1 MKNKKAQMEIIGLVV
16 IVILISLGM
25 LFLVQF
31 SLKEKPDEKAFTRKG
46 LAFSTLSTLLKTTVD
61 CGLGDEQRRELREVL
76 GDCASNSYPGQSADA
91 SFTNRCGVEESC
103 AFFTSTAS
111 GLLERTL
118 GVWGKHYEFQAQFP
132 ARFLSPNSEPFF
144 LSISPN
150 AGGCAER
157 ERDSSGLFPQP
168 TASVGII
175 ESVLYVCE

>member
-46 LAFSTLSTLLKTTVD
+46 LAFSTMSTLLRTTVD

-76 GDCASNSYPGQSADA
+76 GDCAANTVADS
-91 SFTNRCGVEESC
+91 SFQQKCMEQESC
-103 AFFTSTAS
+103 VFFQNTVH
-111 GLLERTL
+111 GFLDRTL
-118 GVWGKHYEFQAQFP
+118 VVWGKRYEFQVQFP
-132 ARFLSPNSEPFF
+132 RTKEKLFDPPITGE
-144 LSISPN
+144 
-150 AGGCAER
+150 AGGCENR

>member
-1 MKNKKAQMEIIGLVV
+1 MEIIGLVV

-61 CGLGDEQRRELREVL
+61 CEQEGKRLELREVL
-76 GDCASNSYPGQSADA
+76 ADCAINGIPG
-91 SFTNRCGVEESC
+91 SFSLESCNTQESC
-103 AFFTSTAS
+103 AFFQGTV
-111 GLLERTL
+111 GELLRQTL
-118 GVWGKHYEFQAQFP
+118 GAWGKRYELQAFRIQLQR
-132 ARFLSPNSEPFF
+132 AKEPLFEP
-144 LSISPN
+144 ITGE
-150 AGGCAER
+150 AGGCEDR

-175 ESVLYVCE
+175 ESSLSVCE

>member
-1 MKNKKAQMEIIGLVV
+1 MNNKKAQMEIIGLVV

-61 CGLGDEQRRELREVL
+61 CSENGERRELELREVL
-76 GDCASNSYPGQSADA
+76 GDCGANTFLSDPSSGETCSREP
-91 SFTNRCGVEESC
+91 SC
-103 AFFTSTAS
+103 DYFARVA
-111 GLLERTL
+111 GDLLDRTL
-118 GVWGKHYEFQAQFP
+118 GVWGKRYEFQVQFP
-132 ARFLSPNSEPFF
+132 RTKEELFDPQITGE
-144 LSISPN
+144 
-150 AGGCAER
+150 AGGCEDK